1 MSIGN
6 PALGTVLAQH
16 GEPHRLLAAL
26 AEWGLLVAVRPDRSV
41 VLGTTQAGERVLLGY
56 TSADTYARHRGSHS
70 LSACDADTVLDIQ
83 RVTGVREIVID
94 AAGPAAAAVPIEDL
108 QRYLLSTRTGP
119 TPVLSSVTPTAYA
132 TGAMATVSRPA
143 PAHPQAAPPRS
154 AHPQAPSPQRPA
166 PRPSQG
172 SYPQGPAQQ
181 PPSHPQPPHP
191 QTSYPQPP
199 APQAPSPQSRP
210 RTPVPAA
217 PASSWIPAPRPHL
230 SGPMQMVDPGYRRC
244 DHPILPALRAAIS
257 HLLVDYPLVHHVWI
271 SEAGT
276 SSGAPGIMLHVKVHM
291 SAAEDVV
298 RDIHRGVR
306 ARLPQLA
313 ASEAPIL
320 MARVADARSEQR
332 MIELGAHVVCAD
344 VTD

>member
-6 PALGTVLAQH
+6 PALGEVLAQH
-16 GEPHRLLAAL
+16 GGPHRLLAAL

-41 VLGTTQAGERVLLGY
+41 VLGTTQAGDRVLLGY
-56 TSADTYARHRGSHS
+56 TSAGTYARHRGSHS
-70 LSACDADTVLDIQ
+70 LSACDADTILDIQ

-94 AAGPAAAAVPIEDL
+94 AAGPTAAAVPIEDL
-108 QRYLLSTRTGP
+108 QRYLLSTRSGP
-119 TPVLSSVTPTAYA
+119 TPALSSAAPTTGPTAYA
-132 TGAMATVSRPA
+132 TGAMATVSRP
-143 PAHPQAAPPRS
+143 S
-154 AHPQAPSPQRPA
+154 T
-166 PRPSQG
+166 PRPKI
-172 SYPQGPAQQ
+172 
-181 PPSHPQPPHP
+181 
-191 QTSYPQPP
+191 
-199 APQAPSPQSRP
+199 
-210 RTPVPAA
+210 PVPAA
-217 PASSWIPAPRPHL
+217 PSAPWIPAPRPHL

-257 HLLVDYPLVHHVWI
+257 HLLSGYPLVHHVWI
-271 SEAGT
+271 SEART

-332 MIELGAHVVCAD
+332 MVELGAHVVCAD

>member
-6 PALGTVLAQH
+6 PALGNVLAQH
-16 GEPHRLLAAL
+16 GDPHRLLAAL

-41 VLGTTQAGERVLLGY
+41 VLGTTQAGDRVLLGY

-70 LSACDADTVLDIQ
+70 LSACDADTILDIQ

-108 QRYLLSTRTGP
+108 QRYLLSTRSGP
-119 TPVLSSVTPTAYA
+119 TPALSSAAPTAYA

-143 PAHPQAAPPRS
+143 PARPQ
-154 AHPQAPSPQRPA
+154 
-166 PRPSQG
+166 
-172 SYPQGPAQQ
+172 
-181 PPSHPQPPHP
+181 
-191 QTSYPQPP
+191 
-199 APQAPSPQSRP
+199 

-217 PASSWIPAPRPHL
+217 PSQPWIPAPRPHL

-271 SEAGT
+271 SEAST

-332 MIELGAHVVCAD
+332 MVELGAHVVCAD